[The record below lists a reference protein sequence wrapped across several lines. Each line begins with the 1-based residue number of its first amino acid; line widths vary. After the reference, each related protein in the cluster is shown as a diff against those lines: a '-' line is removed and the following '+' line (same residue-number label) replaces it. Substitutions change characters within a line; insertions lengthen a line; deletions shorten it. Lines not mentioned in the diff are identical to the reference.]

1 MALSPR
7 AVTRTTPPE
16 QAPSRQAVNLLLATT
31 AAALLPHALQVPAW
45 LLLFTLALAAWR
57 FLAQNRG
64 WRLPGG
70 LVRGFIV
77 VVAVLGVYRSYGT
90 LIGRDPGTAL
100 LVVLTGLKLL
110 ELRRLR
116 DYVLTVLLLLF
127 LTVVAF
133 LPSQSAWIGAYAL
146 VLVFACTVTLIRL
159 SQPPLLPLRH
169 ALRISGVLMAKAI
182 PLTVV
187 CFLLFPRIQGSLW
200 GLPHDAF
207 AGMSG
212 LSDEMRPGTINELVS
227 SRRVAFRVE
236 FEGAPPAPR
245 DLYWR
250 AVVLTETDGRT
261 WSRRRDDRV
270 APETPERAARP
281 VHYSVTLEPQGLA
294 WLPALDVPVSVPP
307 AATLRP
313 GLVLESAQPRHRRLR
328 YRVESRLGRAGGAMM
343 PADPQRHLRLG
354 TPPSERVLALV
365 RRWRADARDPG
376 TIVATALEYFR
387 TQGFLYTL
395 TPPLLGADP
404 VDEFLFESRAGFCEH
419 FAAAFATLMRAA
431 GVPSR
436 IVVGY
441 QGGEMNAAGD
451 YLIVRQSDAHAWV
464 EVWLPGVGWERVDP
478 TAAVAP
484 QRVESG
490 MQSPWRTQ
498 RVEMMGAGG
507 TRAPALGALASDWIG
522 RQWHRATLYGDAL
535 KNAWNR
541 FVLDYGPEHQ
551 RRLMGW
557 LGFPTP
563 TWTSLVATLAVAVSL
578 VLLAIAALRF
588 VPRRRRAP
596 AEIRCYERFCARL
609 ARVGLRRAAHEGPQA
624 FAARAAGARP
634 DLAAEIQAITEAYIG
649 ARYAEHARRRDDL
662 ARLVGEFRPTRL
674 PPAAQA
680 GGY

>member
-1 MALSPR
+1 M
-7 AVTRTTPPE
+7 
-16 QAPSRQAVNLLLATT
+16 NLLLATT
-31 AAALLPHALQVPAW
+31 AAALLPHALHVPAW
-45 LLLFTLALAAWR
+45 LLLFTLSLAAWR
-57 FLAQNRG
+57 FLAENRG
-64 WRLPGG
+64 WRLPGRVVRI
-70 LVRGFIV
+70 LVV
-77 VVAVLGVYRSYGT
+77 LVTVLGVYRSHGT

-100 LVVLTGLKLL
+100 LVVMTGLKLL

-146 VLVFACTVTLIRL
+146 VLVFACTVSLIRL
-159 SQPPLLPLRH
+159 SQPSSLPLRH
-169 ALRISGVLMAKAI
+169 ALKISGALMAKAT
-182 PLTVV
+182 PLMVV

-207 AGMSG
+207 AGISG
-212 LSDEMRPGTINELVS
+212 LSDELRPGTINELVS

-250 AVVLTETDGRT
+250 ALVLTETDGRT
-261 WSRRRDDRV
+261 WSRRRDAGA
-270 APETPERAARP
+270 APETPQHAARP
-281 VHYSVTLEPQGLA
+281 VHYTVTLEPQGRA

-313 GLVLESAQPRHRRLR
+313 GWVLEAAQPQHRRLR
-328 YRVESRLGRAGGAMM
+328 YRLESRLDRAGGAMM

-354 TPPSERVLALV
+354 GVPSARVLALGG
-365 RRWRADARDPG
+365 RWRAAARDPDA
-376 TIVATALEYFR
+376 IVATGLEYFR
-387 TQGFLYTL
+387 TQGFVYTL
-395 TPPLLGADP
+395 TPTLLGADP

-441 QGGEMNAAGD
+441 QGGEMNAPGD

-490 MQSPWRTQ
+490 MPSPWRMQ
-498 RVEMMGAGG
+498 RREMMGAGG
-507 TRAPALGALASDWIG
+507 TRAPALGALASDWMG
-522 RQWHRATLYGDAL
+522 RQWHRVTAYGDAL
-535 KNAWNR
+535 NNAWNR
-541 FVLDYGPEHQ
+541 FVLDYGPAHQ
-551 RRLMGW
+551 RRLMRL

-563 TWTSLVATLAVAVSL
+563 TWTSLVATLAGAVAL
-578 VLLAIAALRF
+578 LLLAVAALHF
-588 VPRRRRAP
+588 APKRRRAP
-596 AEIRCYERFCARL
+596 AVVRCYERFCTRL

-624 FAARAAGARP
+624 FAVRAAGVRP
-634 DLAAEIQAITEAYIG
+634 DLAREIRAITDAYID
-649 ARYAEHARRRDDL
+649 ARYAEHAPRREDL
-662 ARLVGEFRPTRL
+662 RRLVGEFKPTRL
-674 PPAAQA
+674 PTVAPARS
-680 GGY
+680 Y